1 MVATTP
7 LTAGDYST
15 IFGRML
21 REAVTAERDR
31 RGWNNLTLA
40 TEAGVPYSQLHR
52 WLKMG
57 KTIHSDHV
65 ERLMDTLGLRVC
77 KARPASAK
85 PARPASDNG

>member
-1 MVATTP
+1 MAT
-7 LTAGDYST
+7 LTAGRYPA

-52 WLKMG
+52 WLKMD
-57 KTIHSDHV
+57 KTIHSGHI
-65 ERLMDTLGLRVC
+65 EKLMDTLGLTV
-77 KARPASAK
+77 ARAK
-85 PARPASDNG
+85 PRKK